1 MGKSSAKKA
10 KSDRINALRKQYD
23 AFLEEDKKRKER
35 NDFILGKLDK
45 MRYTTALVVPRHKPN
60 VLETRL
66 TMMDR
71 IAYQP
76 EYSPVRDLQ
85 PSSLKN
91 PSNLFSDMPMKSTE
105 DALIQEISKKY
116 ILIPKLRTTF
126 INSHNNIWNDT
137 AGQIHNT
144 DKLPERRPKQDTV
157 PINDL
162 KLNPSENADWKD
174 KYEILNILKNE
185 EKEKQSENTFVD
197 YKEGSKHFARAES
210 FLENNQIPINYDRD
224 RTEAMKVTE
233 IPEKDIPNDK
243 LFYGISDTSQLK
255 LDANTTENE
264 DVTKPDHTVIIGGKI
279 KSITLDYEPE
289 AKEKSDVSE
298 ETTEDNERTQLPNL
312 NMSQKYEHQQTNNNL
327 SMSRNYEPQ
336 DTTNLSIG
344 QNYESQN
351 ATNLSMSQNYEPHDA
366 TNLSM
371 SQNYEP
377 HDATNLSMS
386 QNYEPHDAT
395 NLSMSQ
401 NYEPHD
407 ATNLSMS
414 QNYEPH
420 DATNLSMSQNYAPQD
435 ETNLNV
441 TQTYEQHNATNL
453 SMSQYEPQP
462 ESDVN
467 IIAPA
472 TLNDEGNHVTEE
484 NAYYQ
489 EEYAV
494 EGDSSN
500 VQNDSISAL
509 QHEDTVYT
517 DSNEVGPTTIL
528 DHNITETLNVTNA
541 ENTDVN
547 YIEPAYEQPGTTSQ
561 PLESIYQESELANE
575 GLQPGNEQ
583 PNNFADMTESIQ
595 EFDSEQG
602 GMFVTESVEQ
612 YPSQQGDE
620 TTALEYAANEYA
632 QNEAYNYYENAQPEA
647 YPVELNNDEMTQQY
661 DPLYEQQ
668 YAGVEEQVEG
678 QEYQQYQESEVV
690 EQPEQAGVMQYDQQF
705 MNQGMIEK
713 DLDAEDG
720 YAQQQNDFVVQ
731 PDAELVQDNEFVN
744 QEPIKLSEP
753 VRT

>member
-1 MGKSSAKKA
+1 
-10 KSDRINALRKQYD
+10 
-23 AFLEEDKKRKER
+23 
-35 NDFILGKLDK
+35 

-91 PSNLFSDMPMKSTE
+91 PSNLFTDMPMKSTE

-185 EKEKQSENTFVD
+185 EKEKQSENTFAG
-197 YKEGSKHFARAES
+197 YKEGLKHFARTES

-233 IPEKDIPNDK
+233 IPEKDLPNDK
-243 LFYGISDTSQLK
+243 LFYGMSDTSQQK
-255 LDANTTENE
+255 LDANTIENE

-298 ETTEDNERTQLPNL
+298 ETTEDSERTQLPNL
-312 NMSQKYEHQQTNNNL
+312 NMSQKYEPQQTNNNL

-336 DTTNLSIG
+336 DATNLSIG

-366 TNLSM
+366 SNLSM

-386 QNYEPHDAT
+386 QK
-395 NLSMSQ
+395 
-401 NYEPHD
+401 
-407 ATNLSMS
+407 
-414 QNYEPH
+414 
-420 DATNLSMSQNYAPQD
+420 YAPQD

-441 TQTYEQHNATNL
+441 IQTYEQHNATNL

-472 TLNDEGNHVTEE
+472 TLNDEGNYVTEE

-500 VQNDSISAL
+500 IQNDSISAL

-517 DSNEVGPTTIL
+517 DSNEVGPTTIS
-528 DHNITETLNVTNA
+528 DHNIAETLDVTNA
-541 ENTDVN
+541 ENIDVN
-547 YIEPAYEQPGTTSQ
+547 YIEPAYEQPGTTLQ
-561 PLESIYQESELANE
+561 PLESTHQESELANE
-575 GLQPGNEQ
+575 EQ

-595 EFDSEQG
+595 EFDTEQG
-602 GMFVTESVEQ
+602 GMFVTESVEH

-620 TTALEYAANEYA
+620 TTALDYAANEYA

-678 QEYQQYQESEVV
+678 QAYQQYQESEVV